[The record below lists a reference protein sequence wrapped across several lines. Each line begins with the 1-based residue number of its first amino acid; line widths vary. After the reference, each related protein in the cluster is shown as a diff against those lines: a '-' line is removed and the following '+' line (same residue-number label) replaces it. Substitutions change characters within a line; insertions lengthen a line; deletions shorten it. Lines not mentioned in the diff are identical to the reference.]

1 MGARGGV
8 AAYAH
13 VAVLQLTANM
23 SAAPRPNPRHRA
35 SLHSVDRA
43 ECVDRAEF
51 REFLLENVEQL
62 GEDKILGTGSYGSV
76 QEVHNDISIHGLTL

>member
-23 SAAPRPNPRHRA
+23 SAAPRPNPPHRA
-35 SLHSVDRA
+35 SLHS
-43 ECVDRAEF
+43 VDRAEF

>member
-35 SLHSVDRA
+35 SLHS
-43 ECVDRAEF
+43 VDRAEF

-76 QEVHNDISIHGLTL
+76 QEVHNDISIHGLTHTFIN